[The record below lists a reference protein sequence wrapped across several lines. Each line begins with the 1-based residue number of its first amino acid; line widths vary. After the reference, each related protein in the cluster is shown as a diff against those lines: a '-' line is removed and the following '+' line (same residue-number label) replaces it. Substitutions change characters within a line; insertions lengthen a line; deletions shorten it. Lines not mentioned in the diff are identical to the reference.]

1 MTRAVTR
8 TWYRIALARPGSD
21 ARALVA
27 AQGEHLGVAV
37 AAAEKHVPGAY
48 AIAVDVAVGDG
59 VPLGESVGKQHV
71 VELAEVPE
79 LADVPQFRWPVGA
92 LPSLARAGQVAGVR
106 RGFAVRPDPGLLVI
120 EAQTDAEHLTDLFLG
135 MLERLPAGD
144 NLEIRVL
151 DHFEDTGT
159 TDVWLTSRIN
169 AKKILRFLDD
179 HDDELLG
186 NGHLEI
192 SIYVRAHHAT
202 LKLTEHKTVVWL
214 AQGGELAAE
223 VKGWLKELAVPA
235 IDPLVTITDAPHYH
249 YRPAKSRDRK
259 KLSEMLYRERLRRV
273 DSVPRAGARDTA
285 G

>member
-1 MTRAVTR
+1 VTRAVTR
-8 TWYRIALARPGSD
+8 TWYRIALARSDGS
-21 ARALVA
+21 RALVA
-27 AQGEHLGVAV
+27 AQGEHLGVAI
-37 AAAEKHVPGAY
+37 AAAEKHVAGAY

-79 LADVPQFRWPVGA
+79 LADVPLFRWPVGA

-106 RGFAVRPDPGLLVI
+106 CGFAHRPEVDLLVI

-135 MLERLPAGD
+135 MVERLPAGD
-144 NLEIRVL
+144 NLEIRVQ

-192 SIYVRAHHAT
+192 AIYVRAHHAT
-202 LKLTEHKTVVWL
+202 LKLTEHKTVVWI
-214 AQGGELAAE
+214 AQGRALEHE
-223 VKGWLKELAVPA
+223 VTGWLKELGMPPVE
-235 IDPLVTITDAPHYH
+235 PLVTITDAPHYH

-273 DSVPRAGARDTA
+273 DSFPRTGARDTA

>member
-1 MTRAVTR
+1 VTRAVTR
-8 TWYRIALARPGSD
+8 TWYRIALARPGD
-21 ARALVA
+21 ARSLVA

-79 LADVPQFRWPVGA
+79 LADAPLFRWPVGA

-135 MLERLPAGD
+135 MLERLPVAD
-144 NLEIRVL
+144 NLEIRVQ

-214 AQGGELAAE
+214 AQGGELATE
-223 VKGWLKELAVPA
+223 VKGWLKELSLPA